1 VVVVVARRGT
11 EKSVLVPIVMLARWA
26 SDLEEA
32 RRLASEG
39 DARRSDERI
48 KKTITELR
56 LAATETT

>member
-1 VVVVVARRGT
+1 LARRGT

-56 LAATETT
+56 LAASETT

>member
-1 VVVVVARRGT
+1 
-11 EKSVLVPIVMLARWA
+11 MLARWA

-56 LAATETT
+56 LAASETT